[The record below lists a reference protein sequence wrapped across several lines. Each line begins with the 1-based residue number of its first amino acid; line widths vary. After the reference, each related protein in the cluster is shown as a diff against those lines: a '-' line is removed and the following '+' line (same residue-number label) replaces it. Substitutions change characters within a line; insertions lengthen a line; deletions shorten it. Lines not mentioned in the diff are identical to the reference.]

1 MKLDLDS
8 IRVLNTIVEQGSF
21 AGAAKTLHRAQ
32 SAISYQ
38 IRKLESNLDLALFD
52 RSQYRAVLTQ
62 EGKVIL
68 AEGKRLLAQAE
79 NIEQLARQ
87 LGDEWEPSF
96 EVVVDGI
103 LEISPTMSV
112 IKSLMSEDV
121 PTKISMTMEYLGGV
135 QHRFDKNNADLMI
148 VKEYQASTQLL
159 SHPLPEVEC
168 LLCVA
173 ADHPL
178 ADMKEVDLNTL
189 QQHIELS
196 VHDSS
201 NQDLYSVEH
210 MHFGG
215 ERMFYLSDFKS
226 KKQALL
232 EGIGFGWMPHYL
244 VDKALKSGLLVEVN
258 NQHGSRFSFTPHLV
272 WRAEKPL
279 GKTGQKFIDKLLSPK
294 DHSK

>member
-1 MKLDLDS
+1 MRLDLDS
-8 IRVLNTIVEQGSF
+8 IRVLDTIVTQGSF
-21 AGAAKTLHRAQ
+21 AGAAIALHRAQ

-38 IRKLESNLDLALFD
+38 IRKLETGLDLAIFD
-52 RSQYRAVLTQ
+52 RTQYRAELTE

-68 AEGKRLLAQAE
+68 SEGKRLLAQAE

-87 LGDEWEPSF
+87 LGQEWEPSF

-103 LEISPTMSV
+103 LEITPIISV
-112 IKSLMSEDV
+112 IKCLLSEDV

-135 QHRFDKNNADLMI
+135 QHRFEKNQADLMI
-148 VKEYQASTQLL
+148 VKEYQASPQLL
-159 SHPLPEVEC
+159 SHPLPAIEC
-168 LLCVA
+168 LLCVGS
-173 ADHPL
+173 DHPL
-178 ADMKEVDLNTL
+178 AEQNTVDLNTL

-201 NQDLYSVEH
+201 NQDLYLVEH

-232 EGIGFGWMPHYL
+232 EGIGFGWMPYYL
-244 VDKALKSGLLVEVN
+244 VEKELRTGQLNEVN
-258 NQHGSRFSFTPHLV
+258 YQHGSRFSFTPHLV

-279 GKTGQKFIDKLLSPK
+279 GKTGKKFIEQLLSNTK
-294 DHSK
+294 IG